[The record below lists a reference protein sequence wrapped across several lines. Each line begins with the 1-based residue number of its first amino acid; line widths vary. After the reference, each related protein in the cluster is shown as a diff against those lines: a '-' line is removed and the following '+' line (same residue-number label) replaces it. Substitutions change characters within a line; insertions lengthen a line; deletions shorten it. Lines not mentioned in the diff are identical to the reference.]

1 METPW
6 HLYLMAFIYV
16 LAGLNHF
23 RSPKIYIKIIPPYL
37 KYPKEL
43 NNLSGIAEIILGIG
57 LLFSTTQSFAA
68 WGVILMLALF
78 FMTHIYMLTEPKA
91 AMGLPKWVLILRLSL
106 QFGLMFWAYQ
116 YV

>member
-43 NNLSGIAEIILGIG
+43 NILSGIAEIILGIG

-78 FMTHIYMLTEPKA
+78 LMTHIYMLTEPKA
-91 AMGLPKWVLILRLSL
+91 AMGLPKWVLILRLPL